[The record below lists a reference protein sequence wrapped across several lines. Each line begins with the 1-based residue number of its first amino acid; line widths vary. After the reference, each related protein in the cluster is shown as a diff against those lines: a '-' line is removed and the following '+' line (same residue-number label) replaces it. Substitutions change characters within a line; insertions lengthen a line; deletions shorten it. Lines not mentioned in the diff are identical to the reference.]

1 MTSTADQTKLR
12 RRVEIG
18 HKGPRWEAS
27 LASFAGKLRASE
39 EDEAEPL
46 PPEWQCLSFV
56 LRGGGSVELS
66 AANDVDASLWCVGL
80 RTLLESAEPPAE
92 TDAEPPTETD
102 AEPEAQAG
110 AELGED
116 GEEGEEGEEGGVP
129 RRARSYSVT
138 T

>member
-1 MTSTADQTKLR
+1 MSCTPRHKPSIVPTADRTMLR

-80 RTLLESAEPPAE
+80 RTLLESAELAAD
-92 TDAEPPTETD
+92 TDAE
-102 AEPEAQAG
+102 AEAQAG
-110 AELGED
+110 AELGGD
-116 GEEGEEGEEGGVP
+116 GEEAEEGGAP

>member
-80 RTLLESAEPPAE
+80 RTLLESVEPAAD
-92 TDAEPPTETD
+92 TDAG
-102 AEPEAQAG
+102 AEAEAQAG
-110 AELGED
+110 AELGE
-116 GEEGEEGEEGGVP
+116 EGEEAEEGGVP

>member
-1 MTSTADQTKLR
+1 MLR

-80 RTLLESAEPPAE
+80 RTLLESAEPSPGTGAE
-92 TDAEPPTETD
+92 A
-102 AEPEAQAG
+102 EAQAQ
-110 AELGED
+110 AELGE
-116 GEEGEEGEEGGVP
+116 EGGEGEEGGVP

>member
-80 RTLLESAEPPAE
+80 RTLLESVEPAAD
-92 TDAEPPTETD
+92 TDAD
-102 AEPEAQAG
+102 AEAEAQAG
-110 AELGED
+110 AELGE
-116 GEEGEEGEEGGVP
+116 EGEEAEEGGVP

>member
-1 MTSTADQTKLR
+1 MTSTADRTKLR

-80 RTLLESAEPPAE
+80 RTLLESVEPSPTGAEA
-92 TDAEPPTETD
+92 
-102 AEPEAQAG
+102 EAQAQ
-110 AELGED
+110 AEL

>member
-12 RRVEIG
+12 RCVEIG

-80 RTLLESAEPPAE
+80 RTLLESVEPAAD
-92 TDAEPPTETD
+92 TDAG
-102 AEPEAQAG
+102 AEAEAQAG
-110 AELGED
+110 AELGE
-116 GEEGEEGEEGGVP
+116 EGEEAEEGGVP

>member
-1 MTSTADQTKLR
+1 MLR

-80 RTLLESAEPPAE
+80 RTLLESAELAAD
-92 TDAEPPTETD
+92 TDAE
-102 AEPEAQAG
+102 AEAQAG
-110 AELGED
+110 AELGGD
-116 GEEGEEGEEGGVP
+116 GEEAEEGGAP